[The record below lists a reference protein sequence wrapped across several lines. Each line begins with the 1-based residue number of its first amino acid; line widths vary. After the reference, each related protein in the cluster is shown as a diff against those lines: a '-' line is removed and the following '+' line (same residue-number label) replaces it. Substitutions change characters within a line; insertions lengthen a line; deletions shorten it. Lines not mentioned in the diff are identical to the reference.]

1 MVGNESANPRQHSQR
16 CTEKREA
23 PGFREPREIPKL
35 ASLVSA
41 GVVSPGGRGAAPA
54 RRWGE
59 LPAVDPQTTF
69 ESKDAKRVSWEK
81 KKKKNNIDKKK
92 KKKSLEGNGKTD
104 QRSAPGGPSSSRRCT
119 PLRCTVGPL
128 EGGQTINGIIS
139 GTIGDDQC
147 YHPR

>member
-1 MVGNESANPRQHSQR
+1 MNLQ
-16 CTEKREA
+16 T
-23 PGFREPREIPKL
+23 PGFCEPREIPKL

-81 KKKKNNIDKKK
+81 KKKKKKNNIDNKK
-92 KKKSLEGNGKTD
+92 KKKSRGKRKD
-104 QRSAPGGPSSSRRCT
+104 
-119 PLRCTVGPL
+119 
-128 EGGQTINGIIS
+128 
-139 GTIGDDQC
+139 
-147 YHPR
+147 